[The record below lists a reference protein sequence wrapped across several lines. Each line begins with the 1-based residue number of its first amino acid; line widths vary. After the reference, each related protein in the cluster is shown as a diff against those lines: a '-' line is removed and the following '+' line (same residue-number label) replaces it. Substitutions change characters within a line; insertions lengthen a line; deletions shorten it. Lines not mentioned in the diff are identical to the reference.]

1 MVNDLIVNDMIDINK
16 AIETL
21 NWDKEPKG
29 LYEPIAYTMAS
40 GGKRIRPTLALIAAE
55 CIANG
60 GLLNGD
66 AIEHTLPAALA
77 LEVFHN
83 FTLLHDDVMDK
94 APVRRGRETVHV
106 KWNDNTAI
114 LSGDQML
121 IEAYKLLSDVPADKL
136 PQVLKWF
143 NEMATGIC
151 EGQQLDVD
159 FEHMSQV
166 TIEDYMA
173 MIEKKTSVL
182 LANAM
187 RIGGYIAGADE
198 AQQWALYQY
207 GLHIGLAFQIQDDIL
222 DVYGDP
228 KTFGKAIG
236 GDIRANKKTFL
247 LLNAMEMADPESK
260 AELLQWLMTTDR
272 DEEKITHITE
282 IYTRLG
288 VRTAAESVMEEHTA
302 TALAQLDKL
311 PKNDASE
318 ALREL
323 AEKLATRKS

>member
-1 MVNDLIVNDMIDINK
+1 MIDINK
-16 AIETL
+16 AIGSL
-21 NWDKEPKG
+21 HWDKEPKG
-29 LYEPIAYTMAS
+29 LYEPIAYAMAS
-40 GGKRIRPTLALIAAE
+40 GGKRIRPTLALVAAQSV
-55 CIANG
+55 ING

-66 AIEHTLPAALA
+66 VMEHVVPAALA

-106 KWNDNTAI
+106 KWNENTAI

-143 NEMATGIC
+143 NEMATAIC

-166 TIEDYMA
+166 TIEDYMQ

-187 RIGGYIAGADE
+187 RTGGYIAGANE
-198 AQQWALYQY
+198 AQQWALYQF

-236 GDIRANKKTFL
+236 GDICANKKTFL
-247 LLNAMEMADPESK
+247 LITALETADPESK
-260 AELLQWLMTTDR
+260 AELLQWLMATDR
-272 DEEKITHITE
+272 NEEKIAGVTE
-282 IYTRLG
+282 LYTRLG
-288 VRTAAESVMEEHTA
+288 VRTAAEATMEEHTA
-302 TALAQLDKL
+302 IALSQLDKL
-311 PKNDASE
+311 PQNE
-318 ALREL
+318 ATEMLREL
-323 AEKLATRKS
+323 AEQLATRKS

>member
-1 MVNDLIVNDMIDINK
+1 MIDINK
-16 AIETL
+16 EIARL
-21 NWDKEPKG
+21 DWNKEPKG
-29 LYEPIAYTMAS
+29 LYEPIEYTLAS
-40 GGKRIRPTLALIAAE
+40 GGKRVRPTLALVAAE
-55 CIANG
+55 CITNG
-60 GLLNGD
+60 GLINSMD
-66 AIEHTLPAALA
+66 DVLPAALA

-83 FTLLHDDVMDK
+83 FTLMHDDVMDR
-94 APVRRGRETVHV
+94 AQVRRGRETVHV

-121 IEAYKLLSDVPADKL
+121 IEAYKLLAKVPAPKL

-151 EGQQLDVD
+151 EGQQYDVD

-166 TIEDYMA
+166 TIDDYMK
-173 MIEKKTSVL
+173 MIELKTSVL

-187 RIGGYIAGADE
+187 RIGGYIAGAS
-198 AQQWALYQY
+198 ASQQEALYQY

-236 GDIRANKKTFL
+236 GDICANKKTAL
-247 LLNAMEMADPESK
+247 LLTALETADAESK
-260 AELLQWLMTTDR
+260 AELLQWLMATDKE
-272 DEEKITHITE
+272 EEKIAAVTA
-282 IYTRLG
+282 IYDRLG
-288 VRTAAESVMEEHTA
+288 VRTACESLMEQHTA
-302 TALAQLDKL
+302 KALEQLDRL
-311 PKNDASE
+311 PQNDATES
-318 ALREL
+318 LREL

>member
-1 MVNDLIVNDMIDINK
+1 MIDINK
-16 AIETL
+16 AIEQL
-21 NWDKEPKG
+21 DWSKEPQG
-29 LYEPIAYTMAS
+29 LYEPIAYTLVS
-40 GGKRIRPTLALIAAE
+40 GGKRLRPTLALIAAE
-55 CIANG
+55 TVVNR

-66 AIEHTLPAALA
+66 ATENVLPAALA

-83 FTLLHDDVMDK
+83 FTLLHDDVMDR
-94 APVRRGRETVHV
+94 AEVRRGRPTVHV
-106 KWNDNTAI
+106 KWNENTAI

-121 IEAYKLLSDVPADKL
+121 IEAYKLLSGVPADKL

-151 EGQQLDVD
+151 EGQQYDVD

-166 TIEDYMA
+166 TIEDYMK
-173 MIEKKTSVL
+173 MIELKTSVL
-182 LANAM
+182 LAYAM
-187 RIGGYIAGADE
+187 RISGYIAGAD
-198 AQQWALYQY
+198 ATQQEALYQF

-236 GDIRANKKTFL
+236 GDICANKKTFL
-247 LLNAMEMADPESK
+247 LLMAMETADAEAK

-272 DEEKITHITE
+272 NEEKIKAVTA
-282 IYTRLG
+282 IYNRLN
-288 VRTAAESVMEEHTA
+288 VRDAAETVMEEHTA
-302 TALAQLDKL
+302 LALAQLDKL
-311 PKNDASE
+311 PQNDATE
-318 ALREL
+318 QLRVL

>member
-1 MVNDLIVNDMIDINK
+1 MIDINK
-16 AIETL
+16 AIESL
-21 NWDKEPKG
+21 DWSKEPKG
-29 LYEPIAYTMAS
+29 LYEPIAYTLAS
-40 GGKRIRPTLALIAAE
+40 GGKRLRPTLALIAAE
-55 CIANG
+55 AIMNG

-66 AIEHTLPAALA
+66 AIENTLPAALA

-83 FTLLHDDVMDK
+83 FTLLHDDVMDH
-94 APVRRGRETVHV
+94 AEVRRGRETVHV
-106 KWNDNTAI
+106 KWNENTAI

-151 EGQQLDVD
+151 EGQQYDMD

-166 TIEDYMA
+166 TIADYMK
-173 MIEKKTSVL
+173 MIELKTSVL

-198 AQQWALYQY
+198 TQQKALYQF

-236 GDIRANKKTFL
+236 GDICSNKKTFL
-247 LLNAMEMADPESK
+247 LLSAMETADAESK
-260 AELLQWLMTTDR
+260 AELLQWLMATDR
-272 DEEKITHITE
+272 NEEKIAAVTA
-282 IYTRLG
+282 IYNRLN
-288 VRTAAESVMEEHTA
+288 VREAAEATMEEHTSL
-302 TALAQLDKL
+302 ALAQLDKL
-311 PKNDASE
+311 PQNE
-318 ALREL
+318 ATEKLRVL